1 MGDGSISFTHS
12 SGKHASNGSNPS
24 AFVATKYTSV
34 ANPNAL
40 PPEANV

>member
-1 MGDGSISFTHS
+1 MGDGSISVTHS
-12 SGKHASNGSNPS
+12 SGNHTSSGSNPS

-34 ANPNAL
+34 ENPNAL